1 MMQRT
6 VSCRRV
12 GLLALLASLLVAALV
27 GTSAG
32 AAELPEVMRQVLQ
45 QHPDIRSSQ
54 ALLNVSAERLLQA
67 RSNYY
72 PTLGMDGAAAE
83 SKDVEAA
90 LGQRD
95 RSTRRADLFLR
106 WNLFNGLGDR
116 SGKRTAEFEQLAANA
131 DLDAAQEQV
140 ALQVVQTYLEVLRL
154 RQLLDLDAE
163 YIAEQQRLVEDV
175 RKRAEAGRIAQA
187 DLEQAR
193 ASLIQAQLQ
202 QSQLRGQLR
211 GAEERYRLLV
221 GAAPGELSEPAID
234 ASAAGMSLEDLMQ
247 QALAGNSR
255 VRGAQQRAAARGEEV
270 GVAAAAL
277 YPSFDLELRKRLYTE
292 IDPVPQV
299 DTRSSTQLQFSYQL
313 PLGGSSYSRK
323 REAVERKLA
332 AQAAVDVELLQA
344 RSEIVQ
350 RWSSWQ
356 EVREIAPQLA
366 ERVDASDRVVKAYDL
381 QFAAARRSINDL
393 IVARG
398 ERYRACSDLL
408 ENRME
413 QLASSAQM
421 LSLLGRL
428 RQSVLATAV
437 R

>member
-1 MMQRT
+1 MDT
-6 VSCRRV
+6 FFSPRRA
-12 GLLALLASLLVAALV
+12 GILLLLASLL
-27 GTSAG
+27 GTASAG
-32 AAELPEVMRQVLQ
+32 AEALPEVMRQVLR
-45 QHPDIRSSQ
+45 QHPDIRSGQ
-54 ALLNVSAERLLQA
+54 ALLNVSAERLIQA

-72 PTLGMDGAAAE
+72 PTLGLDGAAVDA
-83 SKDVEAA
+83 KD
-90 LGQRD
+90 RD
-95 RSTRRADLFLR
+95 SGTPQDRTTRRADMFVR
-106 WNLFNGLGDR
+106 WNLFKGMGDR
-116 SGKRTAEFEQLAANA
+116 QGKRVAEYEQLAADA
-131 DLDAAQEQV
+131 DLAATQEEV
-140 ALQVVQTYLEVLRL
+140 ALQVVQAYLDVLRL
-154 RQLLDLDAE
+154 RQLLVLGDD
-163 YIAEQQRLVEDV
+163 YIADSQRLGEDV
-175 RKRAEAGRIAQA
+175 RKRAEAGRVAAA
-187 DLEQAR
+187 DVEQAR
-193 ASLIQAQLQ
+193 ANLIQAQLQ

-221 GAAPGELSEPAID
+221 GAPPGALSEPTID
-234 ASAAGMSLEDLMQ
+234 DSAAGQSLDALMQ

-255 VRGAQQRAAARGEEV
+255 VQGALQRAAARGEEV
-270 GVAAAAL
+270 GLAAAEL

-332 AQAAVDVELLQA
+332 AQAAADTELLQA

-366 ERVDASDRVVKAYDL
+366 ERAVATDNVVKAYDL

-398 ERYRACSDLL
+398 ERYRARSDLL

-428 RQSVLATAV
+428 RQSVLTAAA